1 MRANTNIT
9 QILQASF
16 SIAIS
21 QSTGVLT
28 VSDGIYD
35 LLGFYVD
42 DFLSGKVT
50 LQSRIHPDDQDIADA
65 LFSNDVNPI
74 SSSFNIRLRQAD
86 GHIRC
91 VKGQY
96 TKRINNAEKYVTLE
110 ILLQDAKSLWEDQGD
125 QTMMAN
131 FKAMMDNTDDYI
143 YFKDS
148 NHVFTGA
155 SETLVDITEPS
166 EHWMDLIGKTDY
178 DVFPEAF
185 ADIYY
190 SLEKQVFAGVD
201 VAHKEQETLD
211 GDGNKGWVDNRK
223 YPIKNDAGNIVG
235 LFGIARDITD
245 SKRIEYD
252 LKEKEERFS
261 LAVTSN
267 GVGIWDLNLLT
278 SELVWDD
285 SMFTVFNIKR
295 EDFSGA
301 YEAWE
306 KTLHPDDLLR
316 ARHEIEDGISGK
328 KTFDTDFR
336 ILGSNGDIRHIK
348 ALAKVFHDKDGKPIR
363 MLGTNMDITEIK
375 TAEAELIRYKE
386 HLEEEIKLRTADLIF
401 ARDSAESAN
410 KAKSEF
416 LSSMSHELR
425 TPLNAIL
432 GFGQILKLDS
442 DPSLSEDQKENVD
455 YILSSGKHLLNLI
468 NDVLELSTIEGGKL
482 MLSIENIDL
491 IDVMKDTLSLL
502 QPITMKA
509 NIQLQ
514 LKTNLALVVLADYT
528 KLKQVLINL
537 ISNAIKYNKPNGSVT
552 VEWSKTADNKVI
564 ITVTDTGIGIP
575 KDQYKKVFG
584 AFNRLGQEQ
593 SDIEGTGIGL
603 VVTKNIIEMMGG
615 TIGFDSV
622 EEQGSTF
629 WIEIPLGN
637 ETKIDLIDETN
648 ETINT

>member
-1 MRANTNIT
+1 MIVTRPK
-9 QILQASF
+9 
-16 SIAIS
+16 
-21 QSTGVLT
+21 
-28 VSDGIYD
+28 
-35 LLGFYVD
+35 LLIVD
-42 DFLSGKVT
+42 DQPNNLKAFSKLLSE
-50 LQSRIHPDDQDIADA
+50 
-65 LFSNDVNPI
+65 
-74 SSSFNIRLRQAD
+74 FN
-86 GHIRC
+86 
-91 VKGQY
+91 
-96 TKRINNAEKYVTLE
+96 
-110 ILLQDAKSLWEDQGD
+110 
-125 QTMMAN
+125 
-131 FKAMMDNTDDYI
+131 
-143 YFKDS
+143 
-148 NHVFTGA
+148 
-155 SETLVDITEPS
+155 VDIMTAQS
-166 EHWMDLIGKTDY
+166 
-178 DVFPEAF
+178 
-185 ADIYY
+185 
-190 SLEKQVFAGVD
+190 
-201 VAHKEQETLD
+201 
-211 GDGNKGWVDNRK
+211 GNK
-223 YPIKNDAGNIVG
+223 A
-235 LFGIARDITD
+235 LQLAL
-245 SKRIEYD
+245 SHE
-252 LKEKEERFS
+252 FS
-261 LAVTSN
+261 LVLMDVQMPDMD
-267 GVGIWDLNLLT
+267 G
-278 SELVWDD
+278 
-285 SMFTVFNIKR
+285 
-295 EDFSGA
+295 
-301 YEAWE
+301 YE
-306 KTLHPDDLLR
+306 
-316 ARHEIEDGISGK
+316 
-328 KTFDTDFR
+328 
-336 ILGSNGDIRHIK
+336 
-348 ALAKVFHDKDGKPIR
+348 
-363 MLGTNMDITEIK
+363 
-375 TAEAELIRYKE
+375 
-386 HLEEEIKLRTADLIF
+386 TADLLLNIESNEHVSIIF
-401 ARDSAESAN
+401 ITAAYKDADHQIRGYRCGAVDYLEKPVDDRILLSKVSIFIKLWEQQKKLEQQVLLYDKAN
-410 KAKSEF
+410 NAKSKF

>member
-1 MRANTNIT
+1 VDY
-9 QILQASF
+9 LEKP
-16 SIAIS
+16 
-21 QSTGVLT
+21 
-28 VSDGIYD
+28 
-35 LLGFYVD
+35 VD
-42 DFLSGKVT
+42 DRILLSKVSIFIK
-50 LQSRIHPDDQDIADA
+50 LWEQQKKLEQQVLLYDKA
-65 LFSNDVNPI
+65 
-74 SSSFNIRLRQAD
+74 
-86 GHIRC
+86 
-91 VKGQY
+91 
-96 TKRINNAEKYVTLE
+96 NNA
-110 ILLQDAKSLWEDQGD
+110 KS
-125 QTMMAN
+125 
-131 FKAMMDNTDDYI
+131 K
-143 YFKDS
+143 
-148 NHVFTGA
+148 
-155 SETLVDITEPS
+155 
-166 EHWMDLIGKTDY
+166 
-178 DVFPEAF
+178 
-185 ADIYY
+185 
-190 SLEKQVFAGVD
+190 
-201 VAHKEQETLD
+201 
-211 GDGNKGWVDNRK
+211 
-223 YPIKNDAGNIVG
+223 
-235 LFGIARDITD
+235 
-245 SKRIEYD
+245 
-252 LKEKEERFS
+252 
-261 LAVTSN
+261 
-267 GVGIWDLNLLT
+267 
-278 SELVWDD
+278 
-285 SMFTVFNIKR
+285 
-295 EDFSGA
+295 
-301 YEAWE
+301 
-306 KTLHPDDLLR
+306 
-316 ARHEIEDGISGK
+316 
-328 KTFDTDFR
+328 
-336 ILGSNGDIRHIK
+336 
-348 ALAKVFHDKDGKPIR
+348 
-363 MLGTNMDITEIK
+363 
-375 TAEAELIRYKE
+375 
-386 HLEEEIKLRTADLIF
+386 
-401 ARDSAESAN
+401 
-410 KAKSEF
+410 F